1 MGTTDTIRRIEKE
14 LGLSETSQVT
24 TFEGIRETADVQRRQ
39 RRPRADPQ
47 ARRAPGRGSDNR
59 RRVQGQEDRPAQ
71 AATAFD
77 PKTPTP
83 AQVACDAASATC
95 ADRGPKIGGKHMPF
109 RLGKSIKIAPGVR
122 LSGSTSGVGVS
133 GPGWRSLLPRSSAP
147 RRSTRWSTRRSASPT
162 TRPSGPTPYFLR
174 LRDVAGTDYDL
185 QGLRNHREHGGFVP
199 YDLSVDGELQA
210 PRTGLDPY
218 LLGPGEEDPFFVQ
231 VVRVG

>member
-1 MGTTDTIRRIEKE
+1 MGPTDTIGRIERE
-14 LGLSETSQVT
+14 LGMSETSQET
-24 TFEGIRETADVQRRQ
+24 TFEGIRETADVRRRQ

-109 RLGKSIKIAPGVR
+109 RLGKSIKIAPACGSASRR
-122 LSGSTSGVGVS
+122 LASACRTPGGAACCRAVPRRAARRA
-133 GPGWRSLLPRSSAP
+133 GPPADPRVLPLAPPAP
-147 RRSTRWSTRRSASPT
+147 RPT
-162 TRPSGPTPYFLR
+162 F
-174 LRDVAGTDYDL
+174 
-185 QGLRNHREHGGFVP
+185 
-199 YDLSVDGELQA
+199 
-210 PRTGLDPY
+210 
-218 LLGPGEEDPFFVQ
+218 
-231 VVRVG
+231 